1 MQINCGQTSVKH
13 KQLKFKHFYEHCS
26 WWHEKKKDLQN
37 MFCNKYMSYF
47 WIIDGKSSKKNPYPD
62 TIYLP
67 ILQHHFISWL
77 WAFCKANQEGKYK
90 LFVYLHSQTNFI
102 CNMKTFP
109 VRKCT
114 QTILGLF
121 LRSLLCQSFD
131 SLLVC
136 LQAQIHPAQSQQQ
149 DRGDAERFSTQSRFT
164 WKQYKTMVR
173 NTSSPIQSVELHS
186 QKILE
191 RMRLWEG
198 FQIYFKWC

>member
-1 MQINCGQTSVKH
+1 MNN
-13 KQLKFKHFYEHCS
+13 
-26 WWHEKKKDLQN
+26 WWKV
-37 MFCNKYMSYF
+37 
-47 WIIDGKSSKKNPYPD
+47 IKKNIHILILY
-62 TIYLP
+62 IYLFYNT
-67 ILQHHFISWL
+67 ISLVDCGHFVRQIKRENTN
-77 WAFCKANQEGKYK
+77 FFYI
-90 LFVYLHSQTNFI
+90 LHSQTNFI
-102 CNMKTFP
+102 CTMKTFP

-121 LRSLLCQSFD
+121 LRSLFCQSFD

-173 NTSSPIQSVELHS
+173 NTSIRSVELHS